1 LAKYGGST
9 PLKIQTTM
17 TGMLCLTTSRTYG
30 TTALL
35 IVPLGHENGVVGYP
49 IAASPDG
56 YLYYHE
62 FGFNDGSTVPETALN
77 AFIESSGIELGDGD
91 SFMFANRLIPDL
103 TFRNSTATS
112 PVATFTLK
120 ARNFPGGTFLQ
131 SGNENVTSTS
141 VSPIQLY
148 TDQVFIRI
156 RGRSVAMRIE
166 SDQLNT
172 AWRLGAPRIDVRPDG
187 RR

>member
-1 LAKYGGST
+1 
-9 PLKIQTTM
+9 
-17 TGMLCLTTSRTYG
+17 
-30 TTALL
+30 
-35 IVPLGHENGVVGYP
+35 
-49 IAASPDG
+49 
-56 YLYYHE
+56 
-62 FGFNDGSTVPETALN
+62 
-77 AFIESSGIELGDGD
+77 
-91 SFMFANRLIPDL
+91 LIPDL